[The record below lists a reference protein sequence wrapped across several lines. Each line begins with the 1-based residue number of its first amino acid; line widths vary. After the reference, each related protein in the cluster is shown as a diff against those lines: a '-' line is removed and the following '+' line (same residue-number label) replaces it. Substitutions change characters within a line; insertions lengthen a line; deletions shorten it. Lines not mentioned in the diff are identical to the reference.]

1 MAYLAK
7 NGKNLTYLRAANQ
20 GALIK
25 TILLSGPSTRLELAA
40 ALNLTAMS
48 ISYITSDFL
57 EKGILSEIAD
67 DTPSNVPGRHSAQL
81 ALVPRKITAIGIS
94 ISRNSVYCT
103 LTDLLGEIMYSNELR
118 LTSLTTQDF
127 LTQLLTKNVQLILD
141 QFPDVHILGI
151 GISAVGIVDTRQGT
165 VCETTDF
172 FDICDWPIGA
182 ILQEHFQMPTYIVED
197 MKSSALAESYY
208 GAAKNYSD
216 FVYLGVTHGIGVGV
230 IHNGKLFEG
239 YNGFSGEIGHTTL
252 YRHGLKCPCG
262 NTGCMEMYLS
272 VPAVLKKT
280 GLSSWD
286 EFLILCEREP
296 DNPVLEQ
303 FLEDIGVSLVTIANL
318 FDPQAIIIGHEGS
331 LLNRICFERMQQY
344 LNERTMTRR
353 LRKTV
358 VHPSSLS
365 HRISFLNAPAVVF
378 SRLFLGEFKL

>member
-1 MAYLAK
+1 MAK
-7 NGKNLTYLRAANQ
+7 NGKNLTYLRASNQ
-20 GALIK
+20 GAILK

-48 ISYITSDFL
+48 ISYITSDLL
-57 EKGILSEIAD
+57 EKGILTELSAD
-67 DTPSNVPGRHSAQL
+67 TRSNSPGRHSAQL

-94 ISRNSVYCT
+94 ISRSSVYCT
-103 LTDLLGEIMYSNELR
+103 LADLLGEVMYSNEIT

-127 LTQLLTKNVQLILD
+127 LTKLLIKNVQLILD

-172 FDICDWPIGA
+172 FGICDWPIGN
-182 ILQEHFQMPTYIVED
+182 ILQDQFQIPAYIVED

-208 GAAKNYSD
+208 GVAKNYSD
-216 FVYLGVTHGIGVGV
+216 FVYLGVTRGIGVGV
-230 IHNGKLFEG
+230 IYNGKLFEG
-239 YNGFSGEIGHTTL
+239 HSGFSGEIGHITL
-252 YRHGLKCPCG
+252 YHHGLPCPCG

-272 VPAVLKKT
+272 VPVILKKA

-286 EFLILCEREP
+286 EFLVYCEREP
-296 DNPVLEQ
+296 DSPILEQ
-303 FLEDIGVSLVTIANL
+303 FLEDIGVALVTLSNL
-318 FDPQAIIIGHEGS
+318 FDPQAIIIGHEGAT
-331 LLNRICFERMQQY
+331 LNPYCFDRMQRF

-353 LRKTV
+353 IRKTA

-365 HRISFLNAPAVVF
+365 QRISYLNAPAIVF
-378 SRLFLGEFKL
+378 SRLCLGDFKL